1 VCLLCD
7 PRTQQGEVDLEDKED
22 QFQPQLGNVA
32 FASAHDGWAFRIS
45 QLAKQYADKL
55 GCNAAGLE
63 QALWGD
69 YAFQAKTKRIIK
81 IKPDQTHKHKPLFV
95 QVRNFFLSDNSVVTA
110 ASVSDACQAIQ
121 MPPGRACAEDHRCID
136 SLKSSLYVSGS
147 VRLAMPQLLSMT
159 DHSDLHCLLV
169 QLIPAGIPFVKLQ
182 ELRH

>member
-1 VCLLCD
+1 MCLLCD

-55 GCNAAGLE
+55 GCNASGLE

-95 QVRNFFLSDNSVVTA
+95 QVRSFFLSGKSIVTA

-121 MPPGRACAEDHRCID
+121 MPPARPVQRIANVLTLSCAACMSQEVLGRHFR
-136 SLKSSLYVSGS
+136 KFGS
-147 VRLAMPQLLSMT
+147 
-159 DHSDLHCLLV
+159 
-169 QLIPAGIPFVKLQ
+169 F
-182 ELRH
+182 